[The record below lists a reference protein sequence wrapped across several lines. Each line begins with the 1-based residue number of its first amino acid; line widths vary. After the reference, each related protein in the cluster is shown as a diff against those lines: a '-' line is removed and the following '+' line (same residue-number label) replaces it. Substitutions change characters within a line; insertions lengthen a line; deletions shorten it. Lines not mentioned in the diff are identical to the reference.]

1 MKSTMRII
9 YFSWFALG
17 TAIGHAQESLNYK
30 IKVAAPQANYYAI
43 AAETD
48 SVLKTLPPD
57 TAWESQGLFFARWK
71 WFWGS
76 RMGDAIDGAKTGKF
90 SHYAG
95 VMKSMVETPPCMNAS
110 AYPANWNLLG
120 PIQLPRQEMGWINA
134 VALDPNNPLVAY
146 AGAPNGGLWRTLDI
160 EAAQPVWQNIT
171 DQTGLPGMGI
181 GDIRIDPSNSD
192 IIYIATGYY
201 TGSEIQYGMGVMK
214 TTNGTDPLP
223 TWEFTGLNF
232 NPFQGEVAAVKKLIM
247 SPVDHNTI
255 YAYTAREVYKTTDAG
270 ATWISLGIESVI
282 TSGNREI
289 TSLII
294 DPINNANLVVSV
306 TDNAPKLWRW
316 VNNTAQWSEITSNLL
331 QPPSRSVVLSVS
343 NQGVFALYVSGSQKR
358 IEVSNDGGLTWVLHE
373 ITTHYGPIF
382 IVSGSNPN
390 IMYIGDVTLPKE
402 RTIFKSINGG
412 SSFIKVSEYWPET
425 PYHGV
430 YTHGDIRALELI
442 SASPDGLADVILA
455 GTDGGV
461 LYSTSAVAAN
471 GTVVNWKNANGIGL
485 AVGQFYGLAGSE
497 KVPGRIIGGA
507 QDNGLAT
514 YESGSWIN
522 KVVGDAY
529 EVVIDRE
536 TPDVAI
542 GEKIDWGWPSV
553 LSGGQYFK
561 KSINGG
567 QEWTTSIPQPQWENP
582 SNPNNNLAGS
592 TIPYSPAIWNVR
604 DSPVQIDHNNNLYLG
619 FHDLFRFNPTNNT
632 WTALSD
638 FTILPQ
644 FYHDPDSL
652 PVNWGCSAF
661 APAPSNLDVIYFAFE
676 GQTWDPTN
684 TMRRKLWKTT
694 NGGSTW
700 SDITTGLP
708 INWYG
713 ISGIAVDPN
722 NADRVW
728 VSLTDIGHYG
738 TLAEPYN
745 GSSRVYYSPDGGTT
759 WTDYSVGLTPLPINV
774 ITYEQGTNDGLY
786 VGTDVGVFYTNR
798 NLYDADD
805 IANVQNTGWVCFRD
819 NLPPCIVTD
828 LEVNYASN
836 RLRASTYGRGIW
848 ESSLACPL
856 NTDLHFTTSTAT
868 GLSGSFQEASN
879 DLSATADAGNI
890 DLVDF
895 TGRAGNEVRLSAIGE
910 SSVHLRPGSHLFIH
924 PCDGPGNSFQ
934 PKMVMSGSMNNLE
947 EEEEEEEGSTEL
959 RVFPNPSTGSVT
971 VQLREADPDQVSTL
985 RLFDGM
991 GKLLLTRRMTGARA
1005 ELEVRQPAGLY
1016 TLVVTHGREEH
1027 TARLILKAP

>member
-1 MKSTMRII
+1 MSAVLRSMACCLA
-9 YFSWFALG
+9 YCAG
-17 TAIGHAQESLNYK
+17 ACHAQESLNYK
-30 IKVAAPQANYYAI
+30 SKVAAPQANYYVI

-48 SVLKTLPPD
+48 SLLKTLPTD

-76 RMGDAIDGAKTGKF
+76 RMGDGIDGAKTGKF
-90 SHYAG
+90 THYAG
-95 VMKSMVETPPCMNAS
+95 VMKSMVETPPCMSSS

-181 GDIRIDPSNSD
+181 GDILIDPSNSD
-192 IIYIATGYY
+192 ILYIATGYY
-201 TGSEIQYGMGVMK
+201 TGSEIQYGVGVMK

-255 YAYTAREVYKTTDAG
+255 YAYTAKEVYKTTNAGSTWNTLGLGDA
-270 ATWISLGIESVI
+270 I
-282 TSGNREI
+282 TYGNRNAEGMV
-289 TSLII
+289 L
-294 DPINNANLVVSV
+294 DPLNHADILVSV
-306 TDNAPKLWRW
+306 VDSLPKLWHW
-316 VNNTAQWSEITSNLL
+316 NNSTTQWNEVTPNLTAVPKRT
-331 QPPSRSVVLSVS
+331 VVLATSLNNVY
-343 NQGVFALYVSGSQKR
+343 ALYLDTNGVKR
-358 IEVSNDGGLTWVLHE
+358 IDVSMDGGITWTLHE
-373 ITTHYGPIF
+373 TTTHYGPILL
-382 IVSGSNPN
+382 VSEADQD
-390 IMYIGDVTLPKE
+390 IMYIGDVTVPNF

-412 SSFIKVSEYWPET
+412 ASFVEVSNYWPEYD
-425 PYHGV
+425 YHGV

-442 SASPDGLADVILA
+442 GASPGGLNDTIMA

-461 LYSTSAVAAN
+461 LYSTSAMHTP
-471 GTVVNWKNANGIGL
+471 TVVMNWKNANGIGL

-542 GEKIDWGWPSV
+542 GEKIDWGTKLNAPYRHYLTKTADAGQNWSSSITHPSWGNPFNPDNNTQ
-553 LSGGQYFK
+553 GGV
-561 KSINGG
+561 
-567 QEWTTSIPQPQWENP
+567 
-582 SNPNNNLAGS
+582 
-592 TIPYSPAIWNVR
+592 PYSPDVWNVR
-604 DSPVQIDHNNNLYLG
+604 DSPIQIDQSNNLHLG
-619 FHDLFRFNPTNNT
+619 FHDLFRYNPANNS
-632 WTALSD
+632 WAPLSD
-638 FTILPQ
+638 FTAAGVPPYL
-644 FYHDPDSL
+644 
-652 PVNWGCSAF
+652 GCSAF
-661 APAPSNLDVIYFAFE
+661 AIAPSNPDVIYFGFE
-676 GQTWDPTN
+676 NPTWDGN
-684 TMRRKLWKTT
+684 NLDKKLWRTADGGISWTDIT
-694 NGGSTW
+694 NGIPVDGVAV
-700 SDITTGLP
+700 
-708 INWYG
+708 
-713 ISGIAVDPN
+713 SGIAVDPN
-722 NADRVW
+722 NANRVW
-728 VSLTDIGHYG
+728 VSCSQLQIWGEMG
-738 TLAEPYN
+738 EPYN
-745 GSSRVYYSPDGGTT
+745 GSKRVYYSADDGTT
-759 WTDYSVGLTPLPINV
+759 WTDYSKGLTPLPINV

-805 IANVQNTGWVCFRD
+805 MANPQNTGWVCFRD

-836 RLRASTYGRGIW
+836 RLRAPTFGRGIW

-856 NTDLHFTTSTAT
+856 HADLHFTTATAT
-868 GLSGSFQEASN
+868 GLSGTFQEASN
-879 DLSATADAGNI
+879 DLSVTADAGNI
-890 DLVDF
+890 NLTGF
-895 TGRAGNEVRLSAIGE
+895 TGRAGNT
-910 SSVHLRPGSHLFIH
+910 VHLAATGTSSLHLGPGSHLFIH

-934 PKMVMSGSMNNLE
+934 PKMVMSGTTNSLE
-947 EEEEEEEGSTEL
+947 EEDETEKGAADL
-959 RVFPNPSTGSVT
+959 QVFPNPSTGTVT
-971 VQLREADPDQVSTL
+971 VQLREADPVQVSTL

-991 GKLLLTRRMTGARA
+991 GKLLLTRTMTGERA
-1005 ELEVRQPAGLY
+1005 ELELHQPDGMY
-1016 TLVVTHGREEH
+1016 TVVVIHGSEEYS
-1027 TARLILKAP
+1027 ARIILKAP

>member
-1 MKSTMRII
+1 MSAVLRSMACCLA
-9 YFSWFALG
+9 YCAG
-17 TAIGHAQESLNYK
+17 ACHAQESLNYK
-30 IKVAAPQANYYAI
+30 SKVAAPQANYYVI

-48 SVLKTLPPD
+48 SLLKTLPTD

-76 RMGDAIDGAKTGKF
+76 RMGDGIDGAKTGKF
-90 SHYAG
+90 THYAG
-95 VMKSMVETPPCMNAS
+95 VMKSMVETPPCLAPS

-120 PIQLPRQEMGWINA
+120 PVQLPRQEMGWINA

-181 GDIRIDPSNSD
+181 GDILIDQSNSD

-201 TGSEIQYGMGVMK
+201 TGSELAYGVGVMK

-223 TWEFTGLNF
+223 AWEFTGLNF

-247 SPVDHNTI
+247 SPVDHNTL
-255 YAYTAREVYKTTDAG
+255 YAYTAKEVYKTTDAG
-270 ATWISLGIESVI
+270 ATWNTLGLGVAI
-282 TSGNREI
+282 TYGNRNAEGMVLDPVNHADI
-289 TSLII
+289 LVTMVDSL
-294 DPINNANLVVSV
+294 
-306 TDNAPKLWRW
+306 PKLWHW
-316 VNNTAQWSEITSNLL
+316 NNSTTQWNEVTPNLTAVPKRT
-331 QPPSRSVVLSVS
+331 VVLATSLNNVY
-343 NQGVFALYVSGSQKR
+343 ALYIDTNGVKR
-358 IEVSNDGGLTWVLHE
+358 IDVSMDGGITWALHGT
-373 ITTHYGPIF
+373 TTHYGPILL
-382 IVSGSNPN
+382 VSEADQE
-390 IMYIGDVTLPKE
+390 IMYIGDATVPNF

-412 SSFIKVSEYWPET
+412 ASFIKVSEYWPTT

-461 LYSTSAVAAN
+461 LYSTSAVAPN
-471 GTVVNWKNANGIGL
+471 GTVVSWKNANGIGL

-497 KVPGRIIGGA
+497 KAPGRIIGGA

-522 KVVGDAY
+522 DVVGDAY

-542 GEKIDWGWPSV
+542 GEQIWWNGKLNSAGSNAY
-553 LSGGQYFK
+553 LTKSQTGGAT
-561 KSINGG
+561 
-567 QEWTTSIPQPQWENP
+567 WTGSIPQPNWGNP
-582 SNPNNNLAGS
+582 FNPDNNTQGGV
-592 TIPYSPAIWNVR
+592 PYSPDVWNVR
-604 DSPVQIDHNNNLYLG
+604 DSPIQIDHDNNLYLG
-619 FHDLFRFNPTNNT
+619 FHDLFKFNPTNNT

-661 APAPSNLDVIYFAFE
+661 ALAPSNLDVIYFAFE

-684 TMRRKLWKTT
+684 TMRRKLWKT
-694 NGGSTW
+694 NDGGSTW
-700 SDITTGLP
+700 ADITTGLP

-713 ISGIAVDPN
+713 ISGIAVDPG

-728 VSLTDIGHYG
+728 VSFGDIGHYG
-738 TLAEPYN
+738 TLVEPYN
-745 GSSRVYYSPDGGTT
+745 GSSRILYSADGGTT
-759 WTDYSVGLTPLPINV
+759 WTDYSEGLTPLPINV
-774 ITYEQGTNDGLY
+774 ITYEQGSNDGLY

-805 IANVQNTGWVCFRD
+805 MANPQNTGWVCFRD

-856 NTDLHFTTSTAT
+856 NTDLYYTTSNST

-879 DLSATADAGNI
+879 DLSITADAGNI
-890 DLVDF
+890 NLTDF
-895 TGRAGNEVRLSAIGE
+895 TGRAGNT
-910 SSVHLRPGSHLFIH
+910 VHLTATGTSSLHLSPGSHLFIH
-924 PCDGPGNSFQ
+924 PCDGPGNSFH
-934 PKMVMSGSMNNLE
+934 PKMVMTGTTNSME
-947 EEEEEEEGSTEL
+947 EKEEEGEMEL
-959 RVFPNPSTGSVT
+959 LVFPNPNTGTVT
-971 VQLREADPDQVSTL
+971 VLLQDAEPDQVSSL

-991 GKLLLTRRMTGARA
+991 GRLLLTRRMTGDRA

-1027 TARLILKAP
+1027 TARLILKTP

>member
-1 MKSTMRII
+1 MSAVLRSMACCLA
-9 YFSWFALG
+9 YCAG
-17 TAIGHAQESLNYK
+17 ACHAQESLNYK
-30 IKVAAPQANYYAI
+30 SKVAAPQANYYVI

-48 SVLKTLPPD
+48 SLLKTLPTD

-76 RMGDAIDGAKTGKF
+76 RMGDGIDGAKTGKF
-90 SHYAG
+90 THYAG
-95 VMKSMVETPPCMNAS
+95 VMKSMVETPPCMSSS

-120 PIQLPRQEMGWINA
+120 PVQLPRQEMGWINA
-134 VALDPNNPLVAY
+134 VAIDPNNPLVAY

-181 GDIRIDPSNSD
+181 GDILIDPSNSD

-201 TGSEIQYGMGVMK
+201 TGSEIQYGVGVMK

-223 TWEFTGLNF
+223 NWEATGLNF
-232 NPFQGEVAAVKKLIM
+232 NPFVNEIAAVKKLIM
-247 SPVDHNTI
+247 SPVDHNTL
-255 YAYTAREVYKTTDAG
+255 YAYTAKEVYKTTDAG
-270 ATWISLGIESVI
+270 ATWNTLGLGVAI
-282 TSGNREI
+282 TYGNRNAEGMVLDPVNHADI
-289 TSLII
+289 LVTMVDSL
-294 DPINNANLVVSV
+294 
-306 TDNAPKLWRW
+306 PKLWHW
-316 VNNTAQWSEITSNLL
+316 NNSTTQWNEVTPNLTAVPKRT
-331 QPPSRSVVLSVS
+331 VVLATSLNNVY
-343 NQGVFALYVSGSQKR
+343 ALYIDTNGVKR
-358 IEVSNDGGLTWVLHE
+358 IDVSMNGGSTWALHGT
-373 ITTHYGPIF
+373 TTHYGPILL
-382 IVSGSNPN
+382 VSEADQE
-390 IMYIGDVTLPKE
+390 IMYIGDATVPNF

-412 SSFIKVSEYWPET
+412 ASFIKVSEYWPTT

-455 GTDGGV
+455 GTNGGV
-461 LYSTSAVAAN
+461 LYSTSAVAPN

-514 YESGSWIN
+514 YESGSWSN
-522 KVVGDAY
+522 HVVGDAY
-529 EVVIDRE
+529 NVVIDHE
-536 TPDVAI
+536 LANNAT
-542 GEKIDWGWPSV
+542 GEKIDWGTPSN
-553 LSGGQYFK
+553 LNAPGKKYFTKSTDGGLT
-561 KSINGG
+561 
-567 QEWTTSIPQPQWENP
+567 WTTSIQHPNWGNP
-582 SNPNNNLAGS
+582 SNPDNNTQGGV
-592 TIPYSPAIWNVR
+592 PYSPAVWNVR
-604 DSPVQIDHNNNLYLG
+604 DSPVQIDHDNNLYLG

-661 APAPSNLDVIYFAFE
+661 ALAPSNLDVIYFAFE

-700 SDITTGLP
+700 ADITTGLP

-713 ISGIAVDPN
+713 ISGVVVDPE

-728 VSLTDIGHYG
+728 VSFGDIGHYG

-745 GSSRVYYSPDGGTT
+745 GSSRILYSADGGTT
-759 WTDYSVGLTPLPINV
+759 WTDYSRGLTPLPINV

-805 IANVQNTGWVCFRD
+805 IANPQNTGWVCFRD

-836 RLRASTYGRGIW
+836 RLRAATYGRGIW

-856 NTDLHFTTSTAT
+856 NTDLYFTTSTST
-868 GLSGSFQEASN
+868 GLSGSFQEVGN
-879 DLSATADAGNI
+879 DLSVTADAGNI
-890 DLVDF
+890 NLTDF
-895 TGRAGNEVRLSAIGE
+895 TGRAGNTVHLTAIGT
-910 SSVHLRPGSHLFIH
+910 SSLHLRPGSHLFIH
-924 PCDGPGNSFQ
+924 PCDGPGNSFH
-934 PKMVMSGSMNNLE
+934 PKMVMTGTTNSLE
-947 EEEEEEEGSTEL
+947 EEEREGSTEL
-959 RVFPNPSTGSVT
+959 QVFPNPSTGTVT
-971 VQLREADPDQVSTL
+971 VLLQDAEPDQVSSI
-985 RLFDGM
+985 RLFDGV
-991 GKLLLTRRMTGARA
+991 GKLLLTRTMTGAKT
-1005 ELEVRQPAGLY
+1005 VVDVKQPDGMY
-1016 TLVVTHGREEH
+1016 TLVVTHGNEAH
-1027 TARLILKAP
+1027 AVRLILKTP